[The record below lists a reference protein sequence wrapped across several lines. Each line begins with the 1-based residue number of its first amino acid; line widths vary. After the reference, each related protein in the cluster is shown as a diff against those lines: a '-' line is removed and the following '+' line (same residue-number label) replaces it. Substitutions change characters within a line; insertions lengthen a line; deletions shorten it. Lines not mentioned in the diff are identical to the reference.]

1 MEDDELSSYGPPPD
15 QSSRTWRH
23 PSEIAAEL
31 AGMRQ
36 PNATAGSQNGPGKII
51 DLRTKGPWRP
61 SRTTTISTAAVAV
74 VCLGGLALASVS
86 ARGPLSNSSDEPG
99 VVLAGAG
106 VSINVPN
113 PGPLVESL
121 DTGSATSGSNSAA
134 AFSVVTTQPG
144 LIAPDRPAPTNAS
157 LTSTTTRASDPTIGI
172 AGGGLLAIDTG
183 QSMQGVLPLFASP
196 NQMPIANGLSVDGLI
211 LTSASSLGGFD
222 QVHTPGTTGWITLRV
237 VATDPHTDIA
247 VLEQVEPV
255 TPLSPV
261 VTAVGGPTAEPG
273 QLVAILGG
281 HGRPRIARTGDSAS
295 TEYPASIGEVVAT
308 GKRTTTKDGYE
319 ILDTLLTTCRNGD
332 LSGGAA
338 LIDVQGHVVGLVVSS
353 EDKLAAA
360 LPLDTAIEIG
370 WSLMLDGWRGGA
382 WLGVHGRTADGGVEL
397 LGLDPN
403 GPAHQAG
410 LRDNDLMTSINGQPL
425 SDIAELLH
433 LLRQLQPGDLIQI
446 EVVRSNPQ
454 NSQPDANQ
462 ASRSGATGSGIVA
475 TEQLLFDV
483 TLSDRA
489 IS

>member
-1 MEDDELSSYGPPPD
+1 MEDDELSSYGPLPD

-31 AGMRQ
+31 AGMSQ

-61 SRTTTISTAAVAV
+61 GRATTISTAAVAV

-86 ARGPLSNSSDEPG
+86 TRGPLSDTSNEPG

-121 DTGSATSGSNSAA
+121 DTRSATSGNNSA

-144 LIAPDRPAPTNAS
+144 LIAADQPAPTNAS
-157 LTSTTTRASDPTIGI
+157 LTSTTTRRSDPTVGI
-172 AGGGLLAIDTG
+172 AGGLLAIDTG

-222 QVHTPGTTGWITLRV
+222 QVHTPGATGWITLQV

-247 VLEQVEPV
+247 VLEQVEPA

-281 HGRPRIARTGDSAS
+281 HGQPRLTPTNDSAS

-353 EDKLAAA
+353 EDKLASA

-403 GPAHQAG
+403 GPASQAG

-446 EVVRSNPQ
+446 QVVRSNPQ
-454 NSQPDANQ
+454 NSQPHDNQ
-462 ASRSGATGSGIVA
+462 ASPSAATGSRIVA

-483 TLSDRA
+483 ALSDRA
-489 IS
+489 VS